1 MWRITDQWLRSK
13 GLDYRK
19 QPLEIA
25 CFAHAINGGLR
36 IDQNA
41 ETTIKG
47 LLAAGETA
55 GGPHGA
61 DRLGGNMLV
70 TCMVFGEIAGFS
82 ADKYA
87 KRVPADNPSSSMIS
101 DAERYIHT
109 RLKEKGSYSVS
120 SLKTE
125 LQDCMWRNALV
136 VRSEKTLL
144 DCLETI
150 QAIRVRAEKSRAQ
163 EEDVFSPFELENM
176 LAVSEIMTRA
186 ALERKESRGSHYRED
201 FPEQGAQ
208 NWRRP
213 ITMCITDES

>member
-19 QPLEIA
+19 RPLEIA

-36 IDQNA
+36 IDQKA

-47 LLAAGETA
+47 LYAAGETA

-70 TCMVFGEIAGFS
+70 TCMVFGEIAGFN
-82 ADKYA
+82 AEQNA
-87 KRVPADNPSSSMIS
+87 KDAPVRSPSTSILS
-101 DAERYIHT
+101 DAERYLHNHYKQNGFHNIT
-109 RLKEKGSYSVS
+109 
-120 SLKTE
+120 SLKSQ

-136 VRSEKTLL
+136 VRSEKRLL
-144 DCLETI
+144 DCMESI
-150 QAIRVRAEKSRAQ
+150 FSIRDKAEKCNVEKQDA
-163 EEDVFSPFELENM
+163 FSPFELENM
-176 LAVSEIMTRA
+176 LVVSEIMTRA

-201 FPEQGAQ
+201 FPEQGGQ
-208 NWRRP
+208 EWKRP
-213 ITMCITDES
+213 ISFHTIDES